1 MFPPY
6 YMLHRTLLLITVK
19 SNFHAADYHSYKMQD
34 KQEENLMRPEIS
46 WIRKGKCHAQAHGMR
61 PKISAFPAKDY
72 LWAIGWMSYYFQRE
86 TPSQGYTIPLD
97 FWFLPILFCPCLS
110 FSFHRL
116 QGLDSP
122 LQTVCNNCQDCR
134 DHVNLKALIK
144 SAWPSMLFSR
154 LL

>member
-61 PKISAFPAKDY
+61 HKGQDTIVSPFITIFFYRILGFRHIPQIERKI
-72 LWAIGWMSYYFQRE
+72 
-86 TPSQGYTIPLD
+86 
-97 FWFLPILFCPCLS
+97 PCM
-110 FSFHRL
+110 
-116 QGLDSP
+116 
-122 LQTVCNNCQDCR
+122 
-134 DHVNLKALIK
+134 LIYN
-144 SAWPSMLFSR
+144 SITMP
-154 LL
+154 